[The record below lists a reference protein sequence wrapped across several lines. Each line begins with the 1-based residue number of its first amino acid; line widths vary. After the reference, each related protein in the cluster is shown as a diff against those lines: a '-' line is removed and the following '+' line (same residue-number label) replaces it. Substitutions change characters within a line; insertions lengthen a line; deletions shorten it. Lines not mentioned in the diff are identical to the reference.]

1 MRVYSSAPTTARLR
15 IYRAAKRVH
24 DRSVRLHH
32 GVNTL
37 RLPALAKGT
46 YRLTLGGRAAALR
59 IS

>member
-1 MRVYSSAPTTARLR
+1 
-15 IYRAAKRVH
+15 VH